1 MARFTATS
9 ATDAT
14 MNTTALATLH
24 LPGPAAAEQLGV
36 SLRTLQRLAE
46 RGDIARHQLG
56 RRTLYAVP
64 APASGATSA
73 PIAPRVQRRD
83 SDATADAM
91 VTLATRAAAAEL
103 EATRLRS
110 ELEASR
116 ARVVELEGI
125 ARQLGATCTARAA
138 RIKALLASR

>member
-1 MARFTATS
+1 MH
-9 ATDAT
+9 
-14 MNTTALATLH
+14 TTAPATLH
-24 LPGPAAAEQLGV
+24 LPGPAAAERLGV

-46 RGDIARHQLG
+46 RGDVARHQLG

-64 APASGATSA
+64 APAAGATPA
-73 PIAPRVQRRD
+73 PPAPRPQRRD

-91 VTLATRAAAAEL
+91 VTLATRAAGAEL
-103 EATRLRS
+103 EAIRLRS
-110 ELEASR
+110 ELEGITSQLEASR

-125 ARQLGATCTARAA
+125 ARQLGSTCTARAE

>member
-1 MARFTATS
+1 MT
-9 ATDAT
+9 
-14 MNTTALATLH
+14 TTAPATLH
-24 LPGPAAAEQLGV
+24 LPGPAAAAQLGV

-56 RRTLYAVP
+56 RRTLYAVEAPP
-64 APASGATSA
+64 AGATSA
-73 PIAPRVQRRD
+73 PPAPREKRRD

-91 VTLATRAAAAEL
+91 VTLATRAASAEL
-103 EATRLRS
+103 EAARLRGQL
-110 ELEASR
+110 EDITGQLEASR

>member
-1 MARFTATS
+1 MH
-9 ATDAT
+9 
-14 MNTTALATLH
+14 TTAPATLH
-24 LPGPAAAEQLGV
+24 LPGPAAAAQLGV

-56 RRTLYAVP
+56 RRTLYAVEAPPAGATP
-64 APASGATSA
+64 AP
-73 PIAPRVQRRD
+73 PAPREKRRD

-91 VTLATRAAAAEL
+91 VTLATRAASAEL
-103 EATRLRS
+103 EAIRLRS
-110 ELEASR
+110 ELEASK

-138 RIKALLASR
+138 RIKALLTSR

>member
-1 MARFTATS
+1 
-9 ATDAT
+9 
-14 MNTTALATLH
+14 MNTTAPATLH
-24 LPGPAAAEQLGV
+24 LPGPAAAAQLGV

-46 RGDIARHQLG
+46 RGDIARHKLG

-64 APASGATSA
+64 APPSGATSA

-91 VTLATRAAAAEL
+91 VTLATRAASAEL
-103 EATRLRS
+103 EAARLRGQL
-110 ELEASR
+110 EATTGQLEASR

-125 ARQLGATCTARAA
+125 ARQLGATCKARAE